1 MHSSYKCARLSVCII
16 ICSMYIKESSKCI
29 RLLLALNLQATLS
42 GGSTNL
48 PDEQY
53 NILRGGT
60 VLKYW
65 CLSCSHSKTMC
76 TWQKQEL
83 ETQCGACDLPQ
94 NPCLHSISC
103 NLSAACKKELQP
115 LMTHCGFFVLCELIQ
130 FFFLKY
136 HYYQLQPNFTIA

>member
-1 MHSSYKCARLSVCII
+1 MCTTVSVYYHLFHVHKRVQQMYSTTACIKLTGHIVRSARWT
-16 ICSMYIKESSKCI
+16 K
-29 RLLLALNLQATLS
+29 QT
-42 GGSTNL
+42 STDV

-53 NILRGGT
+53 NILGGGT

-76 TWQKQEL
+76 TWQMQEL

-103 NLSAACKKELQP
+103 NLSAACKKEPQP
-115 LMTHCGFFVLCELIQ
+115 LMTQCGFFVLCELIQ
-130 FFFLKY
+130 FLKKYY
-136 HYYQLQPNFTIA
+136 HQLQPNFTIA